1 MIVVAEGAAQ
11 DFFKHAEHQKD
22 KSGNVLHKDIG
33 IYLKDKISEFFKKE
47 KIEFTIKYIDPSY
60 MIRSLPPVPM
70 DSMFCSTL
78 AQNAAHA
85 GMAGKTEVM
94 IGYWNGKFTH
104 VPIVSLVGKRKK
116 INIESDFWLNV
127 LLSTGQPRY
136 MGDDITIK
144 AKMR

>member
-1 MIVVAEGAAQ
+1 
-11 DFFKHAEHQKD
+11 
-22 KSGNVLHKDIG
+22 
-33 IYLKDKISEFFKKE
+33 
-47 KIEFTIKYIDPSY
+47 
-60 MIRSLPPVPM
+60 M

-104 VPIVSLVGKRKK
+104 VPVVSLVGKRKK